1 MSDCCL
7 TPNEQYE
14 ELGISKNSG
23 KPYKNTNFD
32 KEDILA
38 NHKSFM
44 SSLNIPINEE
54 NCELSTLYWIPKFQK
69 NQYLDRYIPGSS
81 TCPTKE
87 LSITMTNI
95 VHAVKGGL
103 LLYCAKI
110 YSRGNINQK
119 HRIDDVMVSVLA
131 SSAID
136 RGFEPRSGQTKDY
149 TIGMCCFSAK
159 YTALRR
165 KSKLVGS
172 ESEKFEDTKGAIR
185 NRISKKNRQ
194 HNGEKKK
201 YKRTNNDRQNIHIK
215 LKIV

>member
-14 ELGISKNSG
+14 ELDISKNSG

-38 NHKSFM
+38 NHKSFL

-81 TCPTKE
+81 TCSTKE
-87 LSITMTNI
+87 LPITVTKI
-95 VHAVKGGL
+95 LHAVKGGL
-103 LLYCAKI
+103 LSYCDKV

-119 HRIDDVMVSVLA
+119 HRIGDVMVSALA
-131 SSAID
+131 SSSVD
-136 RGFEPRSGQTKDY
+136 RGFEPRSCQTKDY

-159 YTALRR
+159 YAVFRR
-165 KSKLVGS
+165 KNKDQRLVGS
-172 ESEKFEDTKGAIR
+172 ESE
-185 NRISKKNRQ
+185 
-194 HNGEKKK
+194 
-201 YKRTNNDRQNIHIK
+201 
-215 LKIV
+215 